1 MMERKHCQTIEFKF
15 DAGIETMSFDGY
27 GAVFGNV
34 DAYGDVIQ
42 PGAFAQYLSDVKSG
56 KQRPPAMLLQHGGM
70 GMTSVDEMPIG
81 KWQSMSEDGYG
92 LKMSG
97 QIADTTL
104 GRDVYKL
111 LKMDALQ
118 GLSIGYI
125 AKEATPRSK
134 PDEPRRTLKRIDLV
148 EVSVVT
154 RPAND
159 LARVSSVKG
168 LDEIATIR
176 DVEEFLCDAAGLSKK
191 QAMAL
196 IARIKGVGSGDPVD
210 AKGDPRDS
218 AATLDPK
225 RLARVIT
232 ILQGN

>member
-159 LARVSSVKG
+159 LARVSSVKSIE
-168 LDEIATIR
+168 DFATLR
-176 DVEEFLCDAAGLSKK
+176 DVEEYLSERGLSKT

-196 IARIKGVGSGDPVD
+196 IARIKGIGPGDPVD
-210 AKGDPRDS
+210 AKGGPGDPV
-218 AATLDPK
+218 ATVDPATF
-225 RLARVIT
+225 RRALS
-232 ILQGN
+232 ILKS

>member
-159 LARVSSVKG
+159 LARVSSVKSI
-168 LDEIATIR
+168 EEMATLN
-176 DVEEFLCDAAGLSKK
+176 DAQDYLCAQGMSKT
-191 QAMAL
+191 QAVAV
-196 IARIKGVGSGDPVD
+196 IARIKSIGPGNPVGADGGPGNPV
-210 AKGDPRDS
+210 AELS
-218 AATLDPK
+218 SATL
-225 RLARVIT
+225 ARALS
-232 ILQGN
+232 ILKN